1 MKSSTAD
8 SEHTPHPFYS
18 HLSQSSCVK
27 RRLGHS
33 SSATY
38 DLHFQIDYASNTNP
52 QSGSSY
58 SLRVLKSLHEI
69 FRAPFLILGLK
80 HSAKAAHLRGENYQ
94 QKHSRET
101 CLLKTLPTTKTL
113 SLQVTTVCE
122 LPKQVQAQLGPS
134 PTQEKHVPTSLLPL
148 LLLQHN
154 YLTVSKLASAPKLHS
169 SIPTNNKSS
178 RTPQRQASGQ
188 NNMHF
193 ATSVVVLQGSGSES

>member
-38 DLHFQIDYASNTNP
+38 GLHFQIDYASNTNP

-80 HSAKAAHLRGENYQ
+80 HCQSSSPAWRKLSAK
-94 QKHSRET
+94 KHSRET

-134 PTQEKHVPTSLLPL
+134 PTQEKHAPTSLLPL

-154 YLTVSKLASAPKLHS
+154 YLTVSKLARAPKTSLQHS
-169 SIPTNNKSS
+169 Y
-178 RTPQRQASGQ
+178 
-188 NNMHF
+188 
-193 ATSVVVLQGSGSES
+193 

>member
-1 MKSSTAD
+1 MAKRLRAWELELETGRVAPEKQKRALGKAKQLESLEKDIDKNPISLEKDEKPSALVKSSTAD

-38 DLHFQIDYASNTNP
+38 GLHFQIDYASNTNP

-80 HSAKAAHLRGENYQ
+80 HCQSSSPAWRKLSAK
-94 QKHSRET
+94 
-101 CLLKTLPTTKTL
+101 TL
-113 SLQVTTVCE
+113 
-122 LPKQVQAQLGPS
+122 A
-134 PTQEKHVPTSLLPL
+134 
-148 LLLQHN
+148 
-154 YLTVSKLASAPKLHS
+154 
-169 SIPTNNKSS
+169 
-178 RTPQRQASGQ
+178 
-188 NNMHF
+188 
-193 ATSVVVLQGSGSES
+193 